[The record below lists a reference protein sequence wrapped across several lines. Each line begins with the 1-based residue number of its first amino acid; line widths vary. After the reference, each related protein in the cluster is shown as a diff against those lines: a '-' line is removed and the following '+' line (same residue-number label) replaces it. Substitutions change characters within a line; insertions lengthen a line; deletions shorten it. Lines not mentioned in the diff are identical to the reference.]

1 MDVKVMSMLGEESKK
16 SKETKRVIR
25 IHPYS
30 VIPKMAGKTPTM
42 FKRLYKI
49 CDICSNNSTC
59 DYTIEGIVKRL
70 LEIIGMEVSKDEFGY
85 CDDPDYE
92 LMHMPEA
99 KYEAEKIFEQMMEQ
113 MDNFKSIV
121 YRCYYLYPNPDINAE
136 DIATYICDA
145 DDPRYAD
152 AVKDVETTIKNAP
165 RDLAGNIDEC
175 TKQRLYNWSKEFELC
190 M

>member
-1 MDVKVMSMLGEESKK
+1 MDVKSN
-16 SKETKRVIR
+16 KETKRVIR

-30 VIPKMAGKTPTM
+30 TIPELAGKTPAM
-42 FKRLYKI
+42 SKRLYKI
-49 CDICSNNSTC
+49 CDICSDNSTC
-59 DYTIEGIVKRL
+59 DYTIEDIVKRL
-70 LEIIGMEVSKDEFGY
+70 LEIIGMELPKDEFGC

-99 KYEAEKIFEQMMEQ
+99 QHEAQRIFDYMVEQ

-121 YRCYYLYPNPDINAE
+121 YRGYYLYPNIDITTK
-136 DIATYICDA
+136 DIAAYVCDV
-145 DDPRYAD
+145 DDPRFDD

-165 RDLAGNIDEC
+165 RDLAGSIDEC
-175 TKQRLYNWSKEFELC
+175 TKQRLYNWSKEYELC

>member
-1 MDVKVMSMLGEESKK
+1 MDVEVMLVLGEESN
-16 SKETKRVIR
+16 KETKRVIR

-30 VIPKMAGKTPTM
+30 TIPKMTGKTPAM
-42 FKRLYKI
+42 LKRLHLYKI
-49 CDICSNNSTC
+49 CGICSNNS
-59 DYTIEGIVKRL
+59 IEDIVKRL
-70 LEIIGMEVSKDEFGY
+70 LEIIGMELPKDEFGY
-85 CDDPDYE
+85 CDDPEYE

-152 AVKDVETTIKNAP
+152 AVKGVETTIKNAP
-165 RDLAGNIDEC
+165 RDLAGSIDEC
-175 TKQRLYNWSKEFELC
+175 TKQRLYGWAKEYELC